1 MSVRIVL
8 VDDHGMFR
16 SGVRAELATDPGI
29 EVVAEAADVAGA
41 VADRACPAARRR
53 AP

>member
-16 SGVRAELATDPGI
+16 SGVRAELAADPGI
-29 EVVAEAADVAGA
+29 EVVGEAADV
-41 VADRACPAARRR
+41 P
-53 AP
+53 